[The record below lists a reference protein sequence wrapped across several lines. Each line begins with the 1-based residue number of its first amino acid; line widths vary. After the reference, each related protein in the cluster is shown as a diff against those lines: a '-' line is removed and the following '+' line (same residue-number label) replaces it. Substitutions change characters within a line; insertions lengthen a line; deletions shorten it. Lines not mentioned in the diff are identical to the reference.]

1 MSKNDRKGNMTRRG
15 LLKAGGGIAALTAV
29 PRIAKAAPA
38 PVGKLMTTLSTYMG
52 EAANKPLPPA
62 VAEKSKQMILDTLAA
77 MISGSQLPPG
87 KFALGFARA
96 YQGDKTAT
104 IPASNMLC
112 GPIEAALVNGMLA
125 HSDETD
131 DTHPPSQ
138 SHPGCSVVPSALAA
152 GEKFGASGERFIR
165 AVALGYDV
173 GPRVTATLGKL
184 QYMVATHRSTHAIS
198 GTFGSAAA
206 AACMAG
212 LSAQQMRWLLS
223 YTSQSASGLA
233 SWQRDTQHIEK
244 SFDFGGMP
252 ASNGITAALL
262 VQAGGTALDDIFSG
276 ADNFLDAFKPM
287 NDPNMLIEALGERY
301 EITRT
306 DVKKW
311 TVGAPIQAPL
321 DALDNL
327 IRKNK
332 FSAGQVQKVAVR
344 VATDEATIVDNR
356 EIPDISLQHL
366 MAVMLVDKT
375 VSFKTAHDEARMKDP
390 AILKERA
397 KVQLVR
403 DDGLEKLMPKR
414 VAVVEVT
421 LGDGKMLSERVETV
435 RGTAG
440 NPMTREEMIAK
451 ARDLIVPV
459 LGADKFQKLSDKIF
473 ALETVKNVTEL
484 RPLLQVG

>member
-1 MSKNDRKGNMTRRG
+1 M
-15 LLKAGGGIAALTAV
+15 A
-29 PRIAKAAPA
+29 
-38 PVGKLMTTLSTYMG
+38 TLSAYM
-52 EAANKPLPPA
+52 AAAADRPLPPA
-62 VAEKSKQMILDTLAA
+62 VAEKSKQMILDALAA
-77 MISGSQLPPG
+77 MISGTQLPPG
-87 KFALGFARA
+87 QFALGFARA
-96 YQGDKTAT
+96 YQGGGRAT
-104 IPASNMLC
+104 VAGSRLLC

-138 SHPGCSVVPSALAA
+138 SHPGCSIVPAALAA
-152 GEKFGASGERFIR
+152 GETFGASGERLVR

-223 YTSQSASGLA
+223 YTAQSASGLA

-244 SFDFGGMP
+244 AYDFAGMP
-252 ASNGITAALL
+252 ARNGITAALL

-276 ADNFLDAFKPM
+276 PDNFLDAFKPM
-287 NDPNMLIEALGERY
+287 NDPAMLIDGLGERY

-321 DALDNL
+321 DALSNL
-327 IRKNK
+327 LKKERI
-332 FSAGQVQKVAVR
+332 SPDAVSHIVVR
-344 VATDEATIVDNR
+344 VAADEATIVDNR
-356 EIPDISLQHL
+356 EIPDICLQHL
-366 MAVMLVDKT
+366 IAVMLLDGT
-375 VSFKTAHDEARMKDP
+375 VTFRSAHDKPRMQD
-390 AILKERA
+390 AAVLRQRA
-397 KVQLVR
+397 KVELVH
-403 DDGLEKLMPKR
+403 DTELERLMPRR
-414 VAVVEVT
+414 VAVVELHLT
-421 LGDGKMLSERVETV
+421 DGRVLSERVETV

-459 LGADKFQKLSDKIF
+459 LGADKFNRLVDRVF
-473 ALETVKNVTEL
+473 GLETVRSVAEL
-484 RPLLQVG
+484 RPLLQTG

>member
-1 MSKNDRKGNMTRRG
+1 LTTNERTGRFTRRG
-15 LLKAGGGIAALTAV
+15 MLKAGGAAALAATPLRA
-29 PRIAKAAPA
+29 RAAAAAAP
-38 PVGKLMTTLSTYMG
+38 GKLITTLGSYMAD
-52 EAANKPLPPA
+52 AANRPLPPA
-62 VAEKSKQMILDTLAA
+62 VAEKAKQMILDTLAA
-77 MISGSQLPPG
+77 QISGSQLPPG
-87 KFALGFARA
+87 KIALGFAST
-96 YQGDKTAT
+96 YQGDKVAT
-104 IPASNMLC
+104 IPASTMLC
-112 GPIEAALVNGMLA
+112 GPIEAALVNGMLG

-138 SHPGCSVVPSALAA
+138 SHPGCSIVPSALAA
-152 GEKFGASGERFIR
+152 GERFGASGERFIR

-173 GPRVTATLGKL
+173 GPRVTMTLGKL

-198 GTFGSAAA
+198 GTFGSAASA
-206 AACMAG
+206 GCMAG
-212 LSAQQMRWLLS
+212 LNAQQMRWLLS
-223 YTSQSASGLA
+223 YTAQSASGLA

-252 ASNGITAALL
+252 ARNGVTAALL

-287 NDPNMLIEALGERY
+287 NDPSMLIDGLGERY
-301 EITRT
+301 EILRT

-321 DALDNL
+321 DALQSLIKKNNL
-327 IRKNK
+327 
-332 FSAGQVQKVAVR
+332 SADQVQKVAVH
-344 VATDEATIVDNR
+344 VATDEAGIVDNR

-366 MAVMLVDKT
+366 IAVMLVDKT
-375 VSFKTAHDEARMKDP
+375 VSFKSAHDEARMKDP
-390 AILKERA
+390 AVLKERA

-414 VAVVEVT
+414 VAVVDVT
-421 LGDGKMLSERVETV
+421 LNDGKVLSERVETV

-451 ARDLIVPV
+451 ARDLCVPV

-484 RPLLQVG
+484 RPLLQTG